1 MAALQCSASAK
12 PSKSVLGF
20 HRPIPR
26 IHTPSITFLNPGLL
40 QNAPPIHFT
49 FRNNVRLLQ
58 LRQSL
63 HSVCASNGSSEG
75 SDVSKSSEDSKG
87 PPFLTILA
95 GFLVFF
101 AVCWVIGSIV
111 MWLIGLFFHLPS
123 SK

>member
-1 MAALQCSASAK
+1 M
-12 PSKSVLGF
+12 
-20 HRPIPR
+20 
-26 IHTPSITFLNPGLL
+26 
-40 QNAPPIHFT
+40 
-49 FRNNVRLLQ
+49 RLLQ